1 MTAEVILFIAI
12 GVISIV
18 TAMLMLLSKNA
29 VHSALFLIVNFIGV
43 AVLYLMLEAPFLAM
57 VQIAVYAGAIMVLF
71 LFVIML
77 LGAERTSSGT
87 PLRRFP
93 WLPAVGMGLTVF
105 LVIAVGWALGRGAID
120 TQPVP
125 DEAVTV
131 RFHHAAPVVYG
142 ETATSTEEVAAV
154 ASRPDTPS
162 DETAGETAEATPAAE
177 PTVAPEIEPAVDVVP
192 VPADRVFALVV
203 DGEVVD
209 DSFIYGETT
218 EFVTLEP
225 GQHDF
230 VLRSADGTDVLTGG
244 LVFEPGTATDVVVA
258 GQQNL
263 AFIYVPQS
271 DQPGL
276 RVLNAYEGIPS
287 IVVGDL
293 QNELFDPKVN
303 EVTSIQTGRQ
313 LHPVT
318 GELPYTLASDPIPY
332 PVGFTNWVVYQPLEG
347 LIDADDF
354 VADGETLNR
363 QILLRATETLDLE
376 PGDEGLLIVSA
387 DNRPDGSSR
396 IVGTHLEPAQV
407 TAYGSPQSLGERL
420 FTEYLLPFQLVA
432 VLLLAA
438 MVGVIV
444 ITVRGEHVPKPSRT
458 TRRKVSRPLTSVIA
472 SQTGTDLTSGAPQLP
487 ERTETP
493 AGD

>member
-77 LGAERTSSGT
+77 LGAERTSSGVT
-87 PLRRFP
+87 LRRFP
-93 WLPAVGMGLTVF
+93 WLPAVGMGLVVF

-120 TQPVP
+120 SQPVP
-125 DEAVTV
+125 DEAVAV
-131 RFHHAAPVVYG
+131 RFVHAAPVVYG
-142 ETATSTEEVAAV
+142 EAAVVEEQVAV
-154 ASRPDTPS
+154 ASRPNTETE
-162 DETAGETAEATPAAE
+162 ETAGESAE
-177 PTVAPEIEPAVDVVP
+177 PTAAPEIEPAVDPVP
-192 VPADRVFALVV
+192 VPADRVFALVI

-218 EFVTLEP
+218 GFFSLEP

-230 VLRSADGTDVLTGG
+230 VLRAADGTDVLTGG

-258 GQQNL
+258 GQNNL
-263 AFIYVPQS
+263 TFIYVPQS
-271 DQPGL
+271 GQPGL
-276 RVLNAYEGIPS
+276 RVLNAYEGVPS

-293 QNELFDPKVN
+293 HNELFDPKVN
-303 EVTSIQTGRQ
+303 ELTSIQTGRQ

-332 PVGFTNWVVYQPLEG
+332 PVGFTNWVVYQPLDG
-347 LIDADDF
+347 LIGTDDF
-354 VADGETLNR
+354 VANRDALNR
-363 QILLRATETLDLE
+363 QILLRATDTLGLK
-376 PGDEGLLIVSA
+376 PGAEGLLVVSA
-387 DNRPDGSSR
+387 DNRPDGSTR
-396 IVGTHLEPAQV
+396 VVGTHLEPAQV
-407 TAYGSPQSLGERL
+407 SAYGSPRSLGERL
-420 FTEYLLPFQLVA
+420 FTDYLLPFQLVA
-432 VLLLAA
+432 ILLLAA

-444 ITVRGEHVPKPSRT
+444 ITVRGEPVPKPSRT

>member
-1 MTAEVILFIAI
+1 
-12 GVISIV
+12 
-18 TAMLMLLSKNA
+18 
-29 VHSALFLIVNFIGV
+29 
-43 AVLYLMLEAPFLAM
+43 
-57 VQIAVYAGAIMVLF
+57 
-71 LFVIML
+71 ML

-87 PLRRFP
+87 QLRRFP
-93 WLPAVGMGLTVF
+93 WLPAVGMGLVVF

-125 DEAVTV
+125 DEAVAV

-142 ETATSTEEVAAV
+142 EAVVVEEQPAV
-154 ASRPDTPS
+154 ASRPDVASEEP
-162 DETAGETAEATPAAE
+162 AGEDVEATPAAE
-177 PTVAPEIEPAVDVVP
+177 PTAAPEIEPAVAAVS

-209 DSFIYGETT
+209 DSFVYGETT
-218 EFVTLEP
+218 EFLTLEP

-230 VLRSADGTDVLTGG
+230 TLRSADGTDILTGG

-258 GQQNL
+258 GQNNL

-276 RVLNAYEGIPS
+276 RILNAYEGTPS

-293 QNELFDPKVN
+293 HNEMFDPKIN
-303 EVTSIQTGRQ
+303 ELTSIQTGRQ

-332 PVGFTNWVVYQPLEG
+332 PVGFTNWVVYRPLEG
-347 LIDADDF
+347 LIGTDDF
-354 VADGETLNR
+354 VADGDALNR

-376 PGDEGLLIVSA
+376 PGVEGLLIVSA

-396 IVGTHLEPAQV
+396 VIGTHLEPVRV

>member
-77 LGAERTSSGT
+77 LGAERNTSG
-87 PLRRFP
+87 PELRRFP
-93 WLPAVGMGLTVF
+93 WLPAVGMGLVVF

-120 TQPVP
+120 TQPIP

-131 RFHHAAPVVYG
+131 RFFHAAPVVYG
-142 ETATSTEEVAAV
+142 EAAVVEEPGGV
-154 ASRPDTPS
+154 ASRPDTAS
-162 DETAGETAEATPAAE
+162 DETAGDTVEATPAAE
-177 PTVAPEIEPAVDVVP
+177 PTAAPEIEPAVDAIP

-209 DSFIYGETT
+209 DSFVYGETT
-218 EFVTLEP
+218 EFITLPP
-225 GQHDF
+225 GQHVF
-230 VLRSADGTDVLTGG
+230 VLRSADGTEVLTGG
-244 LVFEPGTATDVVVA
+244 LAFEPGTATDVIVA
-258 GQQNL
+258 GQDNL
-263 AFIYVPQS
+263 AFLYVPQS

-276 RVLNAYEGIPS
+276 RILNAYEGVPS

-293 QNELFDPKVN
+293 QNEMFDPKVN

-313 LHPVT
+313 IRPIT

-332 PVGFTNWVVYQPLEG
+332 PVGFTNWVVYQPQEG
-347 LIDADDF
+347 LIDADGF
-354 VADGETLNR
+354 VADGDALNR
-363 QILLRATETLDLE
+363 QVLLRATETLDLE

-396 IVGTHLEPAQV
+396 IVGTHLEPVQV

-438 MVGVIV
+438 MIGVIV

>member
-77 LGAERTSSGT
+77 LGAERTTSGGG
-87 PLRRFP
+87 LRRFP
-93 WLPAVGMGLTVF
+93 WLPAVGMGLVVF
-105 LVIAVGWALGRGAID
+105 LVIAVGWALSRGSID

-125 DEAVTV
+125 DEAVVV
-131 RFHHAAPVVYG
+131 RFHHAAPVVYS
-142 ETATSTEEVAAV
+142 EAAAV
-154 ASRPDTPS
+154 EESAVVATRPDTAS
-162 DETAGETAEATPAAE
+162 EGTGGEALEATPAVE
-177 PTVAPEIEPAVDVVP
+177 PTPATEIEPVVDAVP
-192 VPADRVFALVV
+192 VPDDRVFALVI
-203 DGEVVD
+203 DGEIVD

-218 EFVTLEP
+218 EFLTLEP

-230 VLRSADGTDVLTGG
+230 VLRSADGTEILTGG

-258 GQQNL
+258 GQNNL
-263 AFIYVPQS
+263 AFIYVPQT
-271 DQPGL
+271 DQSGL
-276 RVLNAYEGIPS
+276 RVLNAYEGVPS
-287 IVVGDL
+287 IMVGDL
-293 QNELFDPKVN
+293 HNETFDPKVN
-303 EVTSIQTGRQ
+303 ELTSIETGRQ

-347 LIDADDF
+347 LIGDDDF
-354 VADGETLNR
+354 VADGDALNR
-363 QILLRATETLDLE
+363 QILLRATDTLALE
-376 PGDEGLLIVSA
+376 PGDEGLLVVSA
-387 DNRPDGSSR
+387 DNRPDGSTR
-396 IVGTHLEPAQV
+396 VVGTHLEPV
-407 TAYGSPQSLGERL
+407 KVSAYGSPQSLGERL
-420 FTEYLLPFQLVA
+420 FTDYLLPFQLVA

>member
-29 VHSALFLIVNFIGV
+29 IHSALFLIVNFIGV

-77 LGAERTSSGT
+77 LGAERTSSVRG
-87 PLRRFP
+87 LRRFP

-105 LVIAVGWALGRGAID
+105 LVIAIGWALSRGSID

-125 DEAVTV
+125 DEVVAI
-131 RFHHAAPVVYG
+131 RFLHAAPVVYG
-142 ETATSTEEVAAV
+142 ETAAVEEQAAV
-154 ASRPDTPS
+154 ASRPDAAS
-162 DETAGETAEATPAAE
+162 DETSGENTE
-177 PTVAPEIEPAVDVVP
+177 PTAASEIGPAVGAAP

-209 DSFIYGETT
+209 DSFVYGEATGFLT
-218 EFVTLEP
+218 FEP

-230 VLRSADGTDVLTGG
+230 VLRSADGMEILTGG
-244 LVFEPGTATDVVVA
+244 LVFEPGTVTDVVVA
-258 GQQNL
+258 GQNNL
-263 AFIYVPQS
+263 AFIYVPQI

-276 RVLNAYEGIPS
+276 RILNAYEGEPS
-287 IVVGDL
+287 IAVGDL
-293 QNELFDPKVN
+293 HNEMFDPKVN
-303 EVTSIQTGRQ
+303 ELTSIQTGRQ

-332 PVGFTNWVVYQPLEG
+332 PIGFTNWVVYRPLEG
-347 LIDADDF
+347 LIGTDDF
-354 VADGETLNR
+354 VTDGDALNR
-363 QILLRATETLDLE
+363 QILLRATDTLDLQ
-376 PGDEGLLIVSA
+376 PGDEGLLVVSA
-387 DNRPDGSSR
+387 DNRADGSSR
-396 IVGTHLEPAQV
+396 VIGTHLEPVQV
-407 TAYGSPQSLGERL
+407 TAYGSPRSLGERL
-420 FTEYLLPFQLVA
+420 FTDYLLPFQLVA
-432 VLLLAA
+432 LLLLAA

-472 SQTGTDLTSGAPQLP
+472 RQTGTDLTSGAPQLP

>member
-77 LGAERTSSGT
+77 LGAERTSSGGGI
-87 PLRRFP
+87 RRFP
-93 WLPAVGMGLTVF
+93 WLPAVGMGLIVF
-105 LVIAVGWALGRGAID
+105 LVIAVGWALGRGSID

-125 DEAVTV
+125 DEAITI
-131 RFHHAAPVVYG
+131 RFHHASPVVYVEPAAIEEPAEVATRP
-142 ETATSTEEVAAV
+142 ETASEETDG
-154 ASRPDTPS
+154 DTV
-162 DETAGETAEATPAAE
+162 EATPAVE
-177 PTVAPEIEPAVDVVP
+177 PTAAPEVESPVDAVP
-192 VPADRVFALVV
+192 VPADRVFTLVV
-203 DGEVVD
+203 DGEVID
-209 DSFIYGETT
+209 DSFVYGETT
-218 EFVTLEP
+218 DFITLEP
-225 GQHDF
+225 GQHVF
-230 VLRSADGTDVLTGG
+230 VLRSADGTEILTGG

-258 GQQNL
+258 GQNNP
-263 AFIYVPQS
+263 AFIYVPQT

-276 RVLNAYEGIPS
+276 RILNAYEGVPS
-287 IVVGDL
+287 IAVGDL
-293 QNELFDPKVN
+293 QNEMFDPKIN
-303 EVTSIQTGRQ
+303 ELTSIQTGRQ
-313 LHPVT
+313 LHPLT
-318 GELPYTLASDPIPY
+318 GDLPYTLASDPIPY
-332 PVGFTNWVVYQPLEG
+332 SVGFTNWVVYQPLDG
-347 LIDADDF
+347 MIGADNF
-354 VADGETLNR
+354 VAGGDVLNR
-363 QILLRATETLDLE
+363 RILLRVTETLDLE
-376 PGDEGLLIVSA
+376 PGDEGLLIISA
-387 DNRPDGSSR
+387 DNRPDGSTR
-396 IVGTHLEPAQV
+396 VVGTHLEPV
-407 TAYGSPQSLGERL
+407 RITAYGSPQSLGERL

-438 MVGVIV
+438 MIGVIV

>member
-29 VHSALFLIVNFIGV
+29 IHSALFLIINFIGV

-77 LGAERTSSGT
+77 LGAERATSPRG
-87 PLRRFP
+87 LQRFP
-93 WLPAVGMGLTVF
+93 WMPAVGMGLVVF
-105 LVIAVGWALGRGAID
+105 LVIVIGWALSRGSID
-120 TQPVP
+120 TQSVP
-125 DEAVTV
+125 DQNIAL
-131 RFHHAAPVVYG
+131 RFHHAAPILYG
-142 ETATSTEEVAAV
+142 EAATADAQAAV
-154 ASRPDTPS
+154 ASRPQT
-162 DETAGETAEATPAAE
+162 ETEESAADASEAASAAAVE
-177 PTVAPEIEPAVDVVP
+177 VETVANSAAA
-192 VPADRVFALVV
+192 PADRVFALVL

-209 DSFIYGETT
+209 ATFVYGETT
-218 EFVTLEP
+218 PFFTLKP

-230 VLRSADGTDVLTGG
+230 VLRSSDGAEILAGG
-244 LVFEPGTATDVVVA
+244 SNFEPGSATDVVLA
-258 GQQNL
+258 GQNNL
-263 AFIYVPQS
+263 SFISVAHS

-276 RVLNAYEGIPS
+276 RVLNAYEAAPS

-303 EVTSIQTGRQ
+303 EATSIQTGRQ
-313 LHPVT
+313 LHAVT
-318 GELPYTLASDPIPY
+318 DELPYATASDPIPY
-332 PVGFTNWVVYQPLEG
+332 PIGFTNWVVYQPLKG
-347 LIDADDF
+347 LIGTDDF
-354 VADGETLNR
+354 VANGKALNR
-363 QILLRATETLDLE
+363 QIILRATESLDLN

-396 IVGTHLEPAQV
+396 VVGNHLTPLKV
-407 TAYGSPQSLGERL
+407 TAYGSPQALGQRL
-420 FTEYLLPFQLVA
+420 FTDYLLPFQLVA
-432 VLLLAA
+432 MLLLAA
-438 MVGVIV
+438 MIGVIV

-472 SQTGTDLTSGAPQLP
+472 SQTGADLTSGAPQLP
-487 ERTETP
+487 ERTENP

>member
-77 LGAERTSSGT
+77 LGAERTTSGGG
-87 PLRRFP
+87 LRRFP
-93 WLPAVGMGLTVF
+93 WLPAVGMGLVVF
-105 LVIAVGWALGRGAID
+105 LVIAVGWALSRGSID

-125 DEAVTV
+125 DEAVAI
-131 RFHHAAPVVYG
+131 RFHHAAPVIYSEAADVE
-142 ETATSTEEVAAV
+142 ETAAV
-154 ASRPDTPS
+154 ATRPDTAS
-162 DETAGETAEATPAAE
+162 EGTGGEALEATPAVE
-177 PTVAPEIEPAVDVVP
+177 PTPATEIESVVDAVTVP
-192 VPADRVFALVV
+192 DDRIFALVV

-218 EFVTLEP
+218 DFLTFEP

-230 VLRSADGTDVLTGG
+230 VLRSADGTEILTGG

-258 GQQNL
+258 GQNNL
-263 AFIYVPQS
+263 AFIYVPQT
-271 DQPGL
+271 DQPGI
-276 RVLNAYEGIPS
+276 RVLNAYEGVPS
-287 IVVGDL
+287 IMVGDL
-293 QNELFDPKVN
+293 HNETFDPKVN
-303 EVTSIQTGRQ
+303 ELTSIQTGRQ

-332 PVGFTNWVVYQPLEG
+332 PVGFTNWVIYQPLEG
-347 LIDADDF
+347 LIGEEDF
-354 VADGETLNR
+354 VADGDALNR
-363 QILLRATETLDLE
+363 QILLRATDTLALE
-376 PGDEGLLIVSA
+376 PGDEGLLVVSA
-387 DNRPDGSSR
+387 DNRPDGSTR
-396 IVGTHLEPAQV
+396 VVGTHLEPVQV

>member
-77 LGAERTSSGT
+77 LGAERTTSGSG
-87 PLRRFP
+87 LRRFP

-125 DEAVTV
+125 DEAVMV
-131 RFHHAAPVVYG
+131 RFLHAAPVVYG
-142 ETATSTEEVAAV
+142 EAAVNERPATV
-154 ASRPDTPS
+154 ASRPATAS
-162 DETAGETAEATPAAE
+162 DETAADTVEATPVVE
-177 PTVAPEIEPAVDVVP
+177 PTTAPDVEPVLDAVP
-192 VPADRVFALVV
+192 IPADRVFALVV

-209 DSFIYGETT
+209 DSFVYGETT

-230 VLRSADGTDVLTGG
+230 VLRSADGTEILTGG
-244 LVFEPGTATDVVVA
+244 LIFEPGTATDVVVA
-258 GQQNL
+258 GQENL
-263 AFIYVPQS
+263 AFIYVPRS

-276 RVLNAYEGIPS
+276 RVLNAYEGVPS

-293 QNELFDPKVN
+293 HNELFDPKVN

-313 LHPVT
+313 LHPIT

-354 VADGETLNR
+354 VADGVALNR

-376 PGDEGLLIVSA
+376 PGDEGLLVVSA

-396 IVGTHLEPAQV
+396 VVGTHLEPAQV
-407 TAYGSPQSLGERL
+407 TAYGSPRSLGERL

-432 VLLLAA
+432 ILLLAA
-438 MVGVIV
+438 MIGVIV

-472 SQTGTDLTSGAPQLP
+472 SQTGADLTSGAPQLP

>member
-1 MTAEVILFIAI
+1 MTAEVFLFIAI

-29 VHSALFLIVNFIGV
+29 IHSALFLIANFIGV

-77 LGAERTSSGT
+77 LGAERTSSARG
-87 PLRRFP
+87 LRRFP

-105 LVIAVGWALGRGAID
+105 LVITIGWALSRGSID
-120 TQPVP
+120 TQPIP
-125 DEAVTV
+125 DEAVAI
-131 RFHHAAPVVYG
+131 RFLHAAPIVYG
-142 ETATSTEEVAAV
+142 EAAAV
-154 ASRPDTPS
+154 KEQAAAAGQPDTAS
-162 DETAGETAEATPAAE
+162 DETSGENAE
-177 PTVAPEIEPAVDVVP
+177 PTAAPEVEPAADTVP
-192 VPADRVFALVV
+192 APADRVFVLVV

-209 DSFIYGETT
+209 ESFVYGEAT
-218 EFVTLEP
+218 EFFTFEP

-230 VLRSADGTDVLTGG
+230 VLRSADGTEILTGG
-244 LVFEPGTATDVVVA
+244 LVFAPGTATDVVLA
-258 GQQNL
+258 GQNNL
-263 AFIYVPQS
+263 AFLYVPQS
-271 DQPGL
+271 DEPGL
-276 RVLNAYEGIPS
+276 RILNAYEGEPS
-287 IVVGDL
+287 IAVGDL
-293 QNELFDPKVN
+293 HNEMFDPKVN
-303 EVTSIQTGRQ
+303 ELTSIQTGRQ
-313 LHPVT
+313 LHAVT

-332 PVGFTNWVVYQPLEG
+332 PIALPWVVYRPFEG
-347 LIDADDF
+347 LIGTDDF
-354 VADGETLNR
+354 VADGDTLNR
-363 QILLRATETLDLE
+363 QILLRPTDTLGLQ
-376 PGDEGLLIVSA
+376 PGDEGLLVVSA

-396 IVGTHLEPAQV
+396 VIGTHLEPVQV
-407 TAYGSPQSLGERL
+407 SAYGSPRSLGERL
-420 FTEYLLPFQLVA
+420 FTDYLLPFQLVA

-444 ITVRGEHVPKPSRT
+444 ITVRGEHVPKPSRA